1 MKLLASHVAETQM
14 HDPWRRRVH
23 KNPIRK
29 IRILGDDHQSLD
41 LGVKSQFAIRRIGAQ
56 IQRVADGQR
65 RLETESTRKILIQQE
80 PVHAS
85 SAIWK

>member
-1 MKLLASHVAETQM
+1 
-14 HDPWRRRVH
+14 
-23 KNPIRK
+23 
-29 IRILGDDHQSLD
+29 
-41 LGVKSQFAIRRIGAQ
+41 
-56 IQRVADGQR
+56 VADGQR